1 MVSERISEMNK
12 MSDRKMNRLWTML
25 GAALLA
31 AGAAASQ
38 AAAAD
43 LFNGKDFSGW
53 ELQTTPAAPLDSVF
67 TMLPDGVVASTGQPS
82 GFLATTESYR
92 NYRLHLEWRWSGK
105 PGNGGVLLHISPGP
119 MDRVWP
125 VSLQLQ
131 TKHGSTG
138 DLLPMAGYA
147 FAEPPTS
154 AAGASPVI
162 KARMAGDS
170 ELAAGQWNSADI
182 VSRDG
187 TVEISVNGVAQNKV
201 TRASP
206 ASGRI
211 GFQLEGAPY
220 ELRRVNLT
228 PLD

>member
-1 MVSERISEMNK
+1 MGN
-12 MSDRKMNRLWTML
+12 RKTRFRVVCGLAM
-25 GAALLA
+25 LLA
-31 AGAAASQ
+31 GQ
-38 AAAAD
+38 AAAVD

-53 ELQTTPAAPLDSVF
+53 ELQTTPAAPLESVF
-67 TMLPDGVVASTGQPS
+67 TMLPDGVVASTGQPA
-82 GFLATTESYR
+82 GFLATTASYR
-92 NYRLHLEWRWSGK
+92 NYRLHVEWRWSGK

-125 VSLQLQ
+125 LSLQVQ
-131 TKHGSTG
+131 TKMGSAG
-138 DLLPMAGYA
+138 DLLPMAGYG

-162 KARMAGDS
+162 KARMAADS
-170 ELAAGQWNSADI
+170 ELPPGQWNSADI

-187 TVEISVNGVAQNKV
+187 TVEVVLNGVAQNKV
-201 TRASP
+201 TRATP
-206 ASGRI
+206 AFGRI

-220 ELRRVNLT
+220 ELRRVTLT